1 MAFSSD
7 FISCMAPLPA
17 PGQVVDDAGEFV
29 DWLERLHG
37 AWENAGGEEEMTLAA
52 LLALGAWAG
61 VDETFVAAVAAS
73 AEITV
78 VAYITAC
85 AGCLVS
91 AAGSSIWGLISSSSD
106 AYIKDQLTVAANDKG
121 IPQDTAVA

>member
-1 MAFSSD
+1 MSFSSD
-7 FISCMAPLPA
+7 FTSCMSPLPT
-17 PGQVVDDAGEFV
+17 PGAVLDDAAEFM
-29 DWLERLHG
+29 DWLEQLHG

-52 LLALGAWAG
+52 LLALGAFTG
-61 VDETFVAAVAAS
+61 VDETFVAAVGAS

-91 AAGSSIWGLISSSSD
+91 AAGSSIWGLITASSD
-106 AYIKDQLTVAANDKG
+106 TYIKDQLTVAANDKG
-121 IPQDTAVA
+121 IPQDTAVV